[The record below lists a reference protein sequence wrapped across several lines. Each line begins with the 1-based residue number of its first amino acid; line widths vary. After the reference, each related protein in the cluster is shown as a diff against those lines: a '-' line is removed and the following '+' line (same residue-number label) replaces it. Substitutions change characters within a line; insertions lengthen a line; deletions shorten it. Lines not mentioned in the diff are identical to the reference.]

1 MDPARAA
8 AIVLAVPA
16 VAAIAAY
23 VVAAATATPLAG
35 PIVAAV
41 AVVAV
46 AGTGLEYAWRLGP
59 GGLSD

>member
-8 AIVLAVPA
+8 AIVLGLPA

-23 VVAAATATPLAG
+23 VVAAATATPVAA
-35 PIVAAV
+35 PIVAA
-41 AVVAV
+41 AALVAV
-46 AGTGLEYAWRLGP
+46 AGTGLVYAWRLGP